1 MTEDEV
7 VRPVGTT
14 DLDPDPGS
22 RTMVFRPRGFLVAI
36 LTDDDEARPGAAALR
51 AAGFAGRELRIST
64 GEQILADHAR
74 YRAQPSLSRRAV
86 GALTDDPE
94 TLALHHGHARDGQAA
109 LWVHVADDDEAGR
122 AVRGL
127 SGCRTLHI
135 RHHGR
140 HRRSDVVLQCPTP

>member
-14 DLDPDPGS
+14 DLDPDLGS

-36 LTDDDEARPGAAALR
+36 LTDDDEARRGAAALR

-64 GEQILADHAR
+64 GEQILAD
-74 YRAQPSLSRRAV
+74 
-86 GALTDDPE
+86 
-94 TLALHHGHARDGQAA
+94 
-109 LWVHVADDDEAGR
+109 DDEAGR

-127 SGCRTLHI
+127 SGCRTPHI
-135 RHHGR
+135 R
-140 HRRSDVVLQCPTP
+140 HRRSDVVLQRPTP